1 MPPTAQHMARKRQ
14 RGLTEPGGVT
24 HFSLMSPL
32 TLVVLQ
38 VSDRL
43 SFQVRITRFGSCILI
58 TGGATGTERKFKK
71 KKQVWLNFQPAHASG
86 SSNAHTH
93 IMYWHHF
100 TWSYCQVVVMWS
112 DILFP
117 ESACAHI
124 AAFVGLL
131 CVVDD
136 DALLQAWRKL
146 ETRGQSST
154 GACFQ
159 AQVVQTWI
167 SCQAG
172 DGSIVSLAS
181 ENAEHHWFSER
192 IVGVCQEKCNHTSK
206 CHKLG
211 CTLSCWSFNLWQPW
225 CNNALYTLFHHW
237 QCDGWWC

>member
-1 MPPTAQHMARKRQ
+1 
-14 RGLTEPGGVT
+14 
-24 HFSLMSPL
+24 
-32 TLVVLQ
+32 
-38 VSDRL
+38 
-43 SFQVRITRFGSCILI
+43 
-58 TGGATGTERKFKK
+58 
-71 KKQVWLNFQPAHASG
+71 
-86 SSNAHTH
+86 
-93 IMYWHHF
+93 MYLHHF

-117 ESACAHI
+117 ESSCAHI

-146 ETRGQSST
+146 ETRGQCST

-172 DGSIVSLAS
+172 DESIVSLTS
-181 ENAEHHWFSER
+181 ENVEHHWFSER
-192 IVGVCQEKCNHTSK
+192 IVRVCQEKCNHTSK

-211 CTLSCWSFNLWQPW
+211 CTLSCWSLNLWQPW
-225 CNNALYTLFHHW
+225 CNNALYTLFHHR